1 MKIWIFINIHDLH
14 YSVNEIS
21 SNVFYNDTNILVA
34 DCIVRN
40 RKEKYVTVMHQGN
53 ITYDYLILTCGMQ
66 YQRPQFQDELDE
78 QKKG

>member
-1 MKIWIFINIHDLH
+1 MTQIFSWPI
-14 YSVNEIS
+14 
-21 SNVFYNDTNILVA
+21 A
-34 DCIVRN
+34 PN

>member
-1 MKIWIFINIHDLH
+1 MFSIMTQIFSWPI
-14 YSVNEIS
+14 
-21 SNVFYNDTNILVA
+21 A
-34 DCIVRN
+34 PN